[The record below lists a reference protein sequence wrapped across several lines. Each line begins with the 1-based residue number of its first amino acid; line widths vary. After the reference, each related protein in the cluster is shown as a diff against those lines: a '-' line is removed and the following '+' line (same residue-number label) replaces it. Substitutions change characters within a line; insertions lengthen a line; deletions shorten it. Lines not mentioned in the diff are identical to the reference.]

1 MTRAKTQ
8 RPRERAKTGA
18 PRVRRTGASPVVPRK
33 APPPPPGSPARAAI
47 PARPDSVIDDQLV
60 EVTDLP
66 EVPTL
71 QLAVFEAAGQL
82 AAAAMAIAGA
92 GHVMAVSGSGP
103 EGLAKIRRVVSDGRV
118 DAVIACVPG
127 GEAIIDAA
135 LALSPRR
142 PVVIAAASVGS
153 PRAAVVRAAQ
163 AGADLVVVP
172 PYEPE
177 RLAPLLLAAARLV
190 ELRRE
195 ISNARGSEAVL
206 RSRLEDLTDP
216 DAGGLMPFELFQRTL
231 EMELRRARRYQYSLS
246 VAMFAVEIP
255 PPPPPP
261 GVRGILRARAGNTLI
276 STIRDIDIATEI
288 DQERLLVLL
297 PYTDL
302 TGAAGLARRV
312 IAAVQGGEPVVAA
325 GRAFAPRLVG
335 AVAGAKPGQQLS
347 FGKLIKD
354 VNRALAQARKDG
366 AELAVA
372 T

>member
-1 MTRAKTQ
+1 M
-8 RPRERAKTGA
+8 
-18 PRVRRTGASPVVPRK
+18 
-33 APPPPPGSPARAAI
+33 
-47 PARPDSVIDDQLV
+47 IDDQLV

-66 EVPTL
+66 EVPIL
-71 QLAVFEAAGQL
+71 QVAVYDAAAHL

-92 GHVMAVSGSGP
+92 GHVMAVGGSGP
-103 EGLAKIRRVVSDGRV
+103 DGAAKLQRAITTGHI
-118 DAVIACVPG
+118 DAVIVGVPG
-127 GEAIIDAA
+127 GEPIIDAA

-142 PVVIAAASVGS
+142 PVVIAAAAGS
-153 PRAAVVRAAQ
+153 ARDAIARATS
-163 AGADLVVVP
+163 AGADLAFSP
-172 PYEPE
+172 PYDAD
-177 RLAPLLLAAARLV
+177 RLAPVLLAAARLAGV
-190 ELRRE
+190 RRE
-195 ISNARGSEAVL
+195 LANARGSESVL
-206 RSRLEDLTDP
+206 RSRLEELTDP
-216 DAGGLMPFELFQRTL
+216 EARGLQPFELFQRTL
-231 EMELRRARRYQYSLS
+231 ELELKRAKRYQYSLS

-276 STIRDIDIATEI
+276 ATIRDIDLATEI

-312 IAAVQGGEPVVAA
+312 IAAVHAGDPVLAA
-325 GRAFAPRLVG
+325 GRTFAPRLVG

-354 VNRALAQARKDG
+354 VTRALVQARKDN